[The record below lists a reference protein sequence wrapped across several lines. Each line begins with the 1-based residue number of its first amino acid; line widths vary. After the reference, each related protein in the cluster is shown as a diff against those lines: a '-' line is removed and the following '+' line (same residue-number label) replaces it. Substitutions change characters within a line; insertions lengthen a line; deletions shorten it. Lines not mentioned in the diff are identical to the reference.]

1 MSDGQDKRKKSQ
13 DKSLKKNPNKDKINM
28 EEKKNDLCERLF
40 EFAVRVIEF
49 LKTLPYS
56 RENKTIRTQ
65 LSKSACSSGANY
77 EESQGGSSKADFL
90 NKVRISLREMRES
103 NYWLRII
110 RRTVKEVNISELDYL
125 IKESAELKN
134 ILGSIVQKSR

>member
-1 MSDGQDKRKKSQ
+1 
-13 DKSLKKNPNKDKINM
+13 M

-40 EFAVRVIEF
+40 EFSVRVIEF

-56 RENKTIRTQ
+56 PENKTIRTQ

-77 EESQGGSSKADFL
+77 EESQGGSSKADFT
-90 NKVRISLREMRES
+90 NKVRLSLREMRES

-110 RRTVKEVNISELDYL
+110 KRTVKEVCLTELNYL
-125 IKESAELKN
+125 IKESGELKS

>member
-1 MSDGQDKRKKSQ
+1 VTDEAGAYLAMTKDKRRKK
-13 DKSLKKNPNKDKINM
+13 KV
-28 EEKKNDLCERLF
+28 EEKRNDLCDRLF
-40 EFAVRVIEF
+40 EFAVKVIEF

-56 RENKTIRTQ
+56 PENKTIRAQ

-77 EESQGGSSKADFL
+77 EESQGGSSKADFS

-110 RRTVKEVNISELDYL
+110 KRTVTEINKSDVDFL
-125 IKESAELKN
+125 INESGELKK
-134 ILGSIVQKSR
+134 ILGSIVQKTR